1 MQGEFLFSVPQ
12 IREIDMDSTI
22 SKESCSSIASSRC
35 TSVSSGGPR
44 SGSRRLRR
52 GVLSEKERKR
62 RPTSRKNYA
71 DHVPMFRNPRRP
83 TTILLEPFPNR
94 RLRSMCIAGGLLVT
108 AHRNGIRVYRQ
119 RYLTASNTASARSC
133 GGTCDGENNCVGGN
147 NPSDMRTGM
156 WEAVESRDSFQLQ
169 DAYLCVGAELV
180 FSRERV
186 LPLKWNRYLA
196 VACGSDR
203 THFSIC
209 VLSTAAHFLLHHEL
223 HAKNRV
229 VALHFALVAMD
240 AKPGSRHYQPFVVSV
255 DEVGEVVIFDVEHD
269 HAVKLIAPTSTPVS
283 ASPPTNGTLT
293 DDRNEEESPD
303 AIFCEENSNRKD
315 NKSNNNSTGE
325 DGAGDRIGGDD
336 APPFSS
342 NKNNGTL
349 RSRGKDIAGDCGGK
363 DNGTGSVLRS
373 YRLDAGMATNV
384 CLLGPCQ
391 VYCRQCCDVPI
402 EPGNLVMSIY
412 ISSRAY
418 GAEGQAEM
426 HVSHFRFRWCFS
438 PPRAI
443 VLSETPILREGAPED
458 VCDIGVAMMRVPFHE
473 ELPLSFTIGRPRLR
487 FWSLSGCT
495 GKLLHLHRVYHDKD
509 GSGKGAR
516 TVKEHFLR
524 VVPLGRH
531 ILLQDINTSWLCI
544 AALTD
549 DDVILLLGREPQPAR
564 RKTPTRAQD
573 PSPAVVAAG
582 VVDGRDALEKWLED
596 VDDEK
601 EKSPSPRGRQ
611 PKPSKDVT
619 ADAVPL
625 PRASSP
631 LKFMDPDQDYTVL
644 MMLTAPGTLGATAN
658 SSPDRYVPPTR
669 ILLYVPQSNELLFY
683 MGGSDEIYSICLPF
697 VRTVTSV
704 EGVGRATA
712 KVSVQTPQK
721 NSTFTSNSWMGA
733 ALSASELIDMK
744 IARPLMSVM
753 WSLAGEVEVDEASLP
768 PLASSSAPPPPTQVQ
783 SPTSMMIAEEGER
796 ANSSSRNV
804 VEVHIDD
811 DHSKTPRKKKHRN
824 DLRSIMNEDSRM
836 IDTEGDMRRAYME
849 EERRKLLNSQHWSGM
864 KTDGKE
870 GEGCAEDAGILKRLI
885 SMEEP
890 LQRNAIV
897 YEWSDIHDDLY
908 VQFTQKG
915 LEIMEQKK
923 CDVTHDISASREVCY
938 GSFRDCVILS
948 EFTYGDHSAG
958 FMQAF
963 RHAQQRR
970 QENRDQGRV
979 FDFAAYFSSGVVPQR
994 LLDLQEDD
1002 RCHFELEDLRAA
1014 FEDDIKKFNEVDTVL
1029 VYENQEREV
1038 DGNGRRRWVPH
1049 PTFPFDDKDGMVI
1062 DIVALNNTAAIR
1074 NALPP
1079 KNTTSGEAAW
1089 QSSVSS
1095 AGWRWASEA
1104 EDSRSPRIGGS
1115 KLVRR
1120 ELQSWHVGD
1129 WMYATRW
1136 PRREE
1141 EVQGTFQWSTS
1152 DDSGVAK
1159 VRRRHLTRNRINV
1172 ALERA
1177 KEERKEEYMRKLE
1190 ELRMEL
1196 DL

>member
-1 MQGEFLFSVPQ
+1 MQEEFLFSVSQ
-12 IREIDMDSTI
+12 IRRDIDMDSTI
-22 SKESCSSIASSRC
+22 SKESCSSSNASSRS
-35 TSVSSGGPR
+35 TSVASSGRR
-44 SGSRRLRR
+44 SGSRRVRR
-52 GVLSEKERKR
+52 GVLSENESKR

-119 RYLTASNTASARSC
+119 RFLTASNMASARSC
-133 GGTCDGENNCVGGN
+133 GGTCDGENNYRGGN
-147 NPSDMRTGM
+147 NSPDIRTGM
-156 WEAVESRDSFQLQ
+156 WEVVESRDSFQLQ
-169 DAYLCVGAELV
+169 DAYLCVGAEPV

-203 THFSIC
+203 TRFSIC

-229 VALHFALVAMD
+229 VALHFSLVAMD

-269 HAVKLIAPTSTPVS
+269 HAVKLTAPTTTPAS
-283 ASPPTNGTLT
+283 ASLPINETLT
-293 DDRNEEESPD
+293 DDRNDEESPD
-303 AIFCEENSNRKD
+303 VISCEENSNRND
-315 NKSNNNSTGE
+315 NKSNKHNTS
-325 DGAGDRIGGDD
+325 DD
-336 APPFSS
+336 APFFSS
-342 NKNNGTL
+342 NKNNGTST
-349 RSRGKDIAGDCGGK
+349 SREKVIAGDCGGK
-363 DNGTGSVLRS
+363 DNGTGSVMRA

-402 EPGNLVMSIY
+402 EHGTLVMSIY

-458 VCDIGVAMMRVPFHE
+458 VCDIGVAMLRVPFHE
-473 ELPLSFTIGRPRLR
+473 ELPQSFTIGRPRLR

-549 DDVILLLGREPQPAR
+549 DDVILLLGMEPQPAR
-564 RKTPTRAQD
+564 RKTPTRAQE
-573 PSPAVVAAG
+573 PSRAGAAE

-596 VDDEK
+596 VDDKK
-601 EKSPSPRGRQ
+601 EKSPSPRRPQ
-611 PKPSKDVT
+611 LKPSEDVNT
-619 ADAVPL
+619 DAVPL

-644 MMLTAPGTLGATAN
+644 MMLTAPGTLGATTN
-658 SSPDRYVPPTR
+658 SSSDRCVPFTR

-683 MGGSDEIYSICLPF
+683 MGGSDDIYSICLPF
-697 VRTVTSV
+697 LRTVTSV
-704 EGVGRATA
+704 EGVEKATA
-712 KVSVQTPQK
+712 KVTVQKPQK
-721 NSTFTSNSWMGA
+721 TSTVPSNSWMGA

-744 IARPLMSVM
+744 IARPLISAM

-768 PLASSSAPPPPTQVQ
+768 PLTSSSASAPPPPPPPPPLTQVQ
-783 SPTSMMIAEEGER
+783 SPTSMRIAEEGGR
-796 ANSSSRNV
+796 ANSISRNV

-811 DHSKTPRKKKHRN
+811 DRSKTPRKKKRRN
-824 DLRSIMNEDSRM
+824 DLRPIMNEDGRI
-836 IDTEGDMRRAYME
+836 IDSEGDMRRAYMK

-864 KTDGKE
+864 KADGKE
-870 GEGCAEDAGILKRLI
+870 GEGCTEDAGILKRLI

-908 VQFTQKG
+908 VQFTQKS
-915 LEIMEQKK
+915 LEVMEQKK
-923 CDVTHDISASREVCY
+923 CDVTHDTSELREMCY

-970 QENRDQGRV
+970 QKNRDQGRV

-1014 FEDDIKKFNEVDTVL
+1014 FEDDIKNFNEVDTVL

-1038 DGNGRRRWVPH
+1038 DSNGRRRWVPH
-1049 PTFPFDDKDGMVI
+1049 PTFPFDDKDGVVI

-1089 QSSVSS
+1089 QSSASS
-1095 AGWRWASEA
+1095 VGWRWASEA
-1104 EDSRSPRIGGS
+1104 EESRSPRTGGS

-1120 ELQSWHVGD
+1120 ELQSWNVGD
-1129 WMYATRW
+1129 WVYATRW

-1141 EVQGTFQWSTS
+1141 EAQGTFQWSTS
-1152 DDSGVAK
+1152 DDTGVAK
-1159 VRRRHLTRNRINV
+1159 VRRRQLTRNRINV

-1177 KEERKEEYMRKLE
+1177 KDERKEEYMRKLE

-1196 DL
+1196 NL